1 MNKLKLAW
9 IYHSLQIFIL
19 KYRMSLLCLTVCIP
33 EFGISSS
40 PARVF
45 LNITTFCFYFFVI
58 SPRLCN
64 NCLSLQFT
72 LTSEILTRS
81 RVSLSPRSPHQV
93 INCSGC
99 RADGAGLKHNVKYL
113 CTFHRKRF
121 VSRVIKCQDAL
132 TRPTGYFFAMS
143 KCIFYLI
150 IFKNVISSKSK

>member
-1 MNKLKLAW
+1 MSYCLYSWVWYFLLA
-9 IYHSLQIFIL
+9 SQRF
-19 KYRMSLLCLTVCIP
+19 
-33 EFGISSS
+33 F
-40 PARVF
+40 
-45 LNITTFCFYFFVI
+45 NITTFCFYFFVI

-150 IFKNVISSKSK
+150 IFKNVISSKSKWSKSQSQSLPLNLKQLPSIQR